1 MKKLIFVCMSMVLAT
16 PILTNSAFA
25 VGNAAAGKPKAAA
38 CVACHGPNGNSTIPT
53 YPKLASQNPGYIAK
67 QLADFKSGKR
77 KNAIMLGMAAGLS
90 KTDMANV
97 GAYFGEQK
105 MTTVGAT
112 NEKLALEG
120 EKIYRG
126 GITKMGVGACMGCHG
141 PSGKGINPNFP
152 AVSGQHAA
160 YTEAQLLAFK
170 NGTRTNDNKVMQD
183 IAFRMSEQQIKAVA
197 MYMQGLTAR

>member
-16 PILTNSAFA
+16 PIFAPNAFA
-25 VGNAAAGKPKAAA
+25 VGDAAAGKTKAAA
-38 CVACHGPNGNSTIPT
+38 CVACHGPDGNSTNPA

-90 KTDMANV
+90 KTDMENV

-105 MTTVGAT
+105 MATLGAT
-112 NEKLALEG
+112 DEKLAKEG
-120 EKIYRG
+120 EQIYRG
-126 GITKMGVGACMGCHG
+126 GITNMQVAACMGCHG
-141 PSGKGINPNFP
+141 PSGKGIDPKFP

-170 NGTRTNDNKVMQD
+170 KGTRTNDNKVMED
-183 IAFRMSEQQIKAVA
+183 IAFRMSEHQIKAVA

>member
-1 MKKLIFVCMSMVLAT
+1 MKKLIFVCVSMVLAT
-16 PILTNSAFA
+16 PIFSSSAFA
-25 VGNAAAGKPKAAA
+25 VGNAAAGQGKAAA

-90 KTDMANV
+90 KTDMENV

-105 MTTVGAT
+105 MTSVGAT
-112 NEKLALEG
+112 DEKLAKEG
-120 EKIYRG
+120 EAIYRG

-141 PSGKGINPNFP
+141 PSGKGIDPNFP

-170 NGTRTNDNKVMQD
+170 SGTRTNDNKVMQD
-183 IAFRMSEQQIKAVA
+183 IAFRMSEHQIKAVA